1 VLEEMRRV
9 LKPGGKA
16 VLLVADSSMAGRP
29 LEVEQWLPRLAERA
43 RLKVIARAGQRR
55 PHFHRASAEA
65 FGSRPRREHLV
76 VLEAP

>member
-1 VLEEMRRV
+1 VV
-9 LKPGGKA
+9 
-16 VLLVADSSMAGRP
+16 
-29 LEVEQWLPRLAERA
+29 
-43 RLKVIARAGQRR
+43 ARAGQRR